1 MTEPTPLSTRRDLLL
16 LAAAALL
23 ALPGHLT
30 AEQWPRFRGPNG
42 TGLSNADSVPVR
54 WTEKDHN
61 WKVELPG
68 AGHSSPVV
76 WDEKIF
82 LTCGDA
88 RTARRTILCLSV
100 SDGTVVWRRDC
111 PSKVHPMHHDNCY
124 ASSTPALDAD
134 GVYVTWTTPGEV
146 TLLALDH
153 GGKDKWRRSLG
164 AFESMHGSGA
174 SPIVVG
180 DLVVLANDQKGKA
193 FLTAVDRRTGETR
206 WRLERR
212 SGLTPASTPC
222 VYRAKGTAE
231 RLIFTTTAHGITAV
245 DPNSGRVDWEVP
257 KVFLDRCV
265 GSPVFAEGIVIASYG
280 FGRRGTR
287 LVAVRPGSKAA
298 GVEPK
303 IAWDLK
309 KSVPLVPTPIVVG
322 ERVFLWADDGWITC
336 KNVWTGK
343 QLFRERVDGSFYG
356 SPVCVRD
363 RLYCISK
370 NGEVFVLAAG
380 ESFKLL
386 ARIPLG
392 EQSFAT
398 PAVAGGAMY
407 LRTYRHLISVG
418 GKKP

>member
-1 MTEPTPLSTRRDLLL
+1 MTEPTPPSTRRDLLL
-16 LAAAALL
+16 VAAAVLL
-23 ALPGHLT
+23 ALPGHLG

-42 TGLSNADSVPVR
+42 AGLSDADSVPVR
-54 WTEKDHN
+54 WTQNDHN

-76 WDEKIF
+76 WDERIF
-82 LTCGDA
+82 LTCGET

-100 SDGTVVWRRDC
+100 SDGTVIWRRDY
-111 PSKVHPMHHDNCY
+111 PSKVHPMHRDNCY
-124 ASSTPALDAD
+124 ASSTPALDAN
-134 GVYVTWTTPGEV
+134 GVYVTWTTPREV
-146 TLLALDH
+146 ALLALDH
-153 GGKDKWRRSLG
+153 GGKDKWRRGLG
-164 AFESMHGSGA
+164 AFESMHGSGT

-180 DLVVLANDQKGKA
+180 DLIVLANDQQGRA
-193 FLTAVDRRTGETR
+193 SLIAVDRRTGKTR
-206 WRLERR
+206 WQLQRR

-222 VYRAKGTAE
+222 VYRAKGAAE

-245 DPNSGRVDWEVP
+245 DPNTGEVDWEVP

-265 GSPVFAEGIVIASYG
+265 GSPVFAEGVVIGTYG
-280 FGRRGTR
+280 YGRTGNR

-298 GVEPK
+298 GIEPK

-322 ERVFLWADDGWITC
+322 DRVFCWNDDGTITC
-336 KNVWTGK
+336 LNVRTGR
-343 QLFRERVDGSFYG
+343 QVWRERVDGSFYG
-356 SPVCVRD
+356 SPVRVRD

-370 NGEVFVLAAG
+370 KGEVFVLAAAD
-380 ESFKLL
+380 SFKLL

-398 PAVAGGAMY
+398 PAVADGVMY

-418 GKKP
+418 GKKQ